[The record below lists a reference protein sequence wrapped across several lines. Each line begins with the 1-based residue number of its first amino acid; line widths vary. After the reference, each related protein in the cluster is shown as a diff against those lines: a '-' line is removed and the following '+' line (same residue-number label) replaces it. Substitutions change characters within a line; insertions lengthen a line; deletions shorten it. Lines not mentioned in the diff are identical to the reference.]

1 MRLGKKLC
9 KEYEAY
15 FNAHPMEPPPEAE
28 YARFIY
34 GLPHGMSCSAAFHYK
49 DVYDILEKAHKDG
62 KKVVLKMPNLEPVSS
77 STNGIIV
84 SVPAVDITDIME
96 NEDDWDSSLVLATE

>member
-1 MRLGKKLC
+1 MPIRWSTPPRLSTHALSMGCL
-9 KEYEAY
+9 
-15 FNAHPMEPPPEAE
+15 MECPAP
-28 YARFIY
+28 
-34 GLPHGMSCSAAFHYK
+34 LLAFHYK
-49 DVYDILEKAHKDG
+49 DVYDILEKAHKEG

-84 SVPAVDITDIME
+84 SVPPVDITDIME